1 MYNLARSV
9 HQLLEDNS
17 VAKIEVCAVPPFI
30 KLIFDK
36 SELQALIRGKAEI
49 SNVIAKY
56 FLRRRVFWIDI
67 RKEHYEGVKKSLAE
81 VESGLDDQAI
91 ALASNTDASVVAL
104 AKCVRAWTTATS
116 LVHKQLVDS
125 LRDIDEE
132 KALTLDSLNEHH
144 LYS

>member
-1 MYNLARSV
+1 MR
-9 HQLLEDNS
+9 
-17 VAKIEVCAVPPFI
+17 P
-30 KLIFDK
+30 
-36 SELQALIRGKAEI
+36 
-49 SNVIAKY
+49 
-56 FLRRRVFWIDI
+56 
-67 RKEHYEGVKKSLAE
+67 EGVKKSLAE

-132 KALTLDSLNEHH
+132 KALTLGYDSADDDRRAAVRDALKALRRRIYPLVSLLVAFLDDDDPTKNEAQQCLDSGLNVIPDAALQRECNP
-144 LYS
+144 YVFKVDV